1 MKLRRRRAT
10 PSWPCIRRKIQRVAR
25 SNILRP
31 RRRRR
36 SGLLRQPPP
45 PRRSLAPRRR
55 RRGRRR
61 PSPSR
66 GPKHQTRPLPSKRS
80 ERLLLPRTAP
90 RGRARRI
97 FRALCRRLNSTPLW
111 RSKTRPCRNQ
121 TSVSEYSHF
130 RENATL
136 ADRKRTS
143 TKASGAASECLFAS
157 PLPARCLYPWRDRQ
171 IPSILNALSPKRW
184 SQAQPMDLVRVPA
197 DRAGLGR
204 TSAHGGAFFGRAMR
218 RQIQRPRERNQH
230 SLASYTWRKPC
241 ITVEWAAFDG
251 GRDLRLVRAQ
261 PVAQLAERE

>member
-36 SGLLRQPPP
+36 SGPLRQPPP

-97 FRALCRRLNSTPLW
+97 FRALCRRLNSPPLW

-121 TSVSEYSHF
+121 TSVSDYSHF
-130 RENATL
+130 RGNATL

-143 TKASGAASECLFAS
+143 DESFGSSIRMPFRLSFACALFISVARPSDPFDPERFVAEALVASAAIGFGSCSRGSRGAGSHLGSRRSIFWTHHASPNTKAS
-157 PLPARCLYPWRDRQ
+157 
-171 IPSILNALSPKRW
+171 
-184 SQAQPMDLVRVPA
+184 
-197 DRAGLGR
+197 RAKS
-204 TSAHGGAFFGRAMR
+204 T
-218 RQIQRPRERNQH
+218 
-230 SLASYTWRKPC
+230 
-241 ITVEWAAFDG
+241 
-251 GRDLRLVRAQ
+251 
-261 PVAQLAERE
+261 